1 MKRYQR
7 KLRLKEMV
15 LSIGK
20 TEVYHF
26 HVGHKITVGKVD
38 LQKSI
43 CEADMYGP
51 LKSWQDRSEGLTL
64 R

>member
-1 MKRYQR
+1 
-7 KLRLKEMV
+7 MV

-26 HVGHKITVGKVD
+26 HVEHKIIVGKVD
-38 LQKSI
+38 LQKST
-43 CEADMYGP
+43 CVADMYGP
-51 LKSWQDRSEGLTL
+51 LKSWQDRSEDLTL